1 MYINGVYYKYYPKI
15 TEKDIGKNTSNS
27 FVDTMQISNA
37 YLKGMVAD

>member
-1 MYINGVYYKYYPKI
+1 MYVGNEFYQYYPLI
-15 TEKDIGKNTSNS
+15 TEKDIGGNTSNS